1 MLEGSIIYPLIYP
14 QCFCCWRKFMIIKL
28 GVCVCDTAATAA
40 AEDARKPSGNCIISG
55 FRLQ

>member
-1 MLEGSIIYPLIYP
+1 
-14 QCFCCWRKFMIIKL
+14 MIIKL
-28 GVCVCDTAATAA
+28 GVCVCDTAATAAA